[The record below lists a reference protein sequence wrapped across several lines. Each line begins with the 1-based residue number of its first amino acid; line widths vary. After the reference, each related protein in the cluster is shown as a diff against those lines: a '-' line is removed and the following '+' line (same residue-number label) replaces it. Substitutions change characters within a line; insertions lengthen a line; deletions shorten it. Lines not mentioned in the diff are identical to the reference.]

1 MNSLK
6 KSINN
11 MNETI
16 NNSMQKSLLR
26 KKKKTVTESAR
37 DAIINNENNI
47 DNKSN
52 ILESQSQS
60 QNEIQTSENNVSKFS
75 FFSIIKKIFIF
86 TFFIITFVFFII
98 FFYQEQIFKYFI
110 NKMDSL
116 NKVIS
121 KNVDKIN
128 PSKKSN
134 SVDLKKSINKNIKKK
149 EENLVEPV
157 ESDNQKSG
165 FCYVGKINNKRTCA
179 KVADKKYCMSG
190 EFFTTKQLC
199 AANKIKDTDS

>member
-1 MNSLK
+1 
-6 KSINN
+6 
-11 MNETI
+11 
-16 NNSMQKSLLR
+16 
-26 KKKKTVTESAR
+26 
-37 DAIINNENNI
+37 
-47 DNKSN
+47 
-52 ILESQSQS
+52 
-60 QNEIQTSENNVSKFS
+60 
-75 FFSIIKKIFIF
+75 
-86 TFFIITFVFFII
+86 
-98 FFYQEQIFKYFI
+98 
-110 NKMDSL
+110 MDSL
-116 NKVIS
+116 NKIIT

-165 FCYVGKINNKRTCA
+165 FCYVGKINNKRSCA
-179 KVADKKYCMSG
+179 KVSDKKYCMSG